1 MKKLFGKDFFGKDN
15 CLKAYLNSD
24 LDFFFEFGKKNGD
37 SWSWK
42 KVKMSDLELG
52 EIILVLEDRKK
63 SVAFFHN
70 FNGDKTQ
77 IWVNRDKF
85 FFIKVREISKSLGDG
100 EQVVLRELL
109 RHSVIRMNMFI

>member
-1 MKKLFGKDFFGKDN
+1 MKKIFGRDFFGKDN
-15 CLKAYLNSD
+15 CLKAYLNERCE
-24 LDFFFEFGKKNGD
+24 FYFEFGKNIGS

-42 KVKMSDLELG
+42 KVKMSDVELG
-52 EIILVLEDRKK
+52 EILLVLEEKK
-63 SVAFFHN
+63 SSVAFFHD

-85 FFIKVREISKSLGDG
+85 FFIKVKELSKSLSAG

-109 RHSVIRMNMFI
+109 RYATLRMNLVI